1 MIDKV
6 IIIVKAGDGGDGA
19 ISFRHEKFVPFGG
32 PDGGDGG
39 NGGDVAIIA
48 NSNITDLRVFKKNRL
63 YKAGNGENGK
73 GWKKHGKNGKEL
85 VLRVPVGTIAWEEKD
100 NNGRIVLA
108 DCKKPSQ
115 KVTILK
121 GGKGGIGNTHYAS
134 STNQAPVIAQ
144 KGARGEEKSIILE
157 IRLIADVGIIGYPN
171 VGKSTLLS
179 AASAARP
186 KIDSYPFTTL
196 EPALGVVEIGNDTF
210 TTAEIPGLIDGA
222 HMGKGLGHE
231 FLRHIMR
238 TRILIHLLDG
248 TSDSPEED
256 MTGVNTELSLYDS
269 SLAKKPQ
276 LVVVNKADLPEV
288 QKKLTDMRDSFK
300 KVGTNVLTI
309 SAATGE
315 GVNELMRETVRL
327 LKSVTY
333 EAKDVEKA
341 EKVIFRPKPRE
352 AGINIIKE
360 EGVYILKAPGI
371 ERIIARVDM
380 NNPAVRSQ
388 VFTQI
393 SKAGIKKALERD
405 GIEPGDR
412 VRCGDY
418 EWEW

>member
-1 MIDKV
+1 MIDNIKAR
-6 IIIVKAGDGGDGA
+6 IKAGDGGDGS

-39 NGGDVAIIA
+39 DGGDVSVIA
-48 NSNITDLRVFKKNRL
+48 NSNVTDLRVFKKNRL
-63 YKAGNGENGK
+63 YEAGNGENGK

-85 VLRVPVGTIAWEEKD
+85 NLQVPVGTVAWEERD
-100 NNGRIVLA
+100 NGERLILA
-108 DCKKPSQ
+108 DCNEPYKK
-115 KVTILK
+115 VIILK
-121 GGKGGIGNTHYAS
+121 GGRGGIGNTHYES

-144 KGARGEEKSIILE
+144 KGERGEEKSIILE

-171 VGKSTLLS
+171 VGKSTLLA

-210 TTAEIPGLIDGA
+210 TMAEIPGLIEGA
-222 HMGKGLGHE
+222 HLGKGLGHE
-231 FLRHIMR
+231 FLRHVMR
-238 TRILIHLLDG
+238 TRIVIHLLDG
-248 TSDSPEED
+248 KSISPKED
-256 MTGVNTELSLYDS
+256 MIRVNTELSLYDS
-269 SLAKKPQ
+269 SLSEKPQ

-288 QKKLTDMRDSFK
+288 QKKLPDIRDSLK

-315 GVNELMRETVRL
+315 GVNELMRETNRL
-327 LKSVTY
+327 LQRVITEIK
-333 EAKDVEKA
+333 EA
-341 EKVIFRPKPRE
+341 EKVEKSVFRPKPRE
-352 AGINIIKE
+352 GGISTSKE
-360 EGVYILKAPGI
+360 EGIYILKAPGV

-393 SKAGIKKALERD
+393 NRSGGKKALERA
-405 GIEPGDR
+405 GIKPGDK